1 MDLIEKPYDP
11 LDYEN
16 LAKSVVTTLLERNT
30 EKLPPA
36 KPFKGIGV
44 YCIYYRGN
52 FEPYR
57 KISSPNSKRPIYV
70 GQATPGQARK
80 GASFETAME
89 DNSLNSRLRQH
100 AKSIESAENLSLDDF
115 YCRFLIVVPV
125 WVGLAEQFLI
135 SHYQPI
141 WNTIIDG
148 FGNHDPGKGRKD
160 MRRPRWDILHPG
172 REWAKKLKAEET
184 RESLIAL
191 VEEALA
197 G

>member
-1 MDLIEKPYDP
+1 MDLGEKPYDP

-16 LAKSVVTTLLERNT
+16 LAKSVVNSLLDRPASDI
-30 EKLPPA
+30 PPA

-44 YCIYYRGN
+44 YCIYYQGN
-52 FEPYR
+52 FKPYL
-57 KISSPNSKRPIYV
+57 KIASSNPGIPIYA
-70 GQATPGQARK
+70 GQATPTRARK
-80 GASFETAME
+80 GASFESALE
-89 DNSLNSRLRQH
+89 DNSLYTRLCQH
-100 AKSIESAENLSLDDF
+100 AKSISSAENLKLKDF
-115 YCRFLIVVPV
+115 SCRYLIVVPV

-141 WNTIIDG
+141 WNTLIDG

-172 REWAKKLKAEET
+172 REWAKRLRVEET

-191 VEEALA
+191 A
-197 G
+197 GC